1 MISRIPCE
9 PNEDTSGFYGFNWP
23 TFAQREESIALDITL
38 PVLLVDDQQIMVDL
52 TRRILARLGFEHV
65 DHTGDG
71 HQALAMLRQGNYKL
85 VISDLHM
92 EIMGGI
98 QLLRAVRADDQLK
111 TIRFLLMTGS
121 AGVPN
126 VMIAKQAGADA
137 YLLKPFTPEQLR
149 AKLIE
154 ILD

>member
-71 HQALAMLRQGNYKL
+71 HQALAMLRQGNYNP
-85 VISDLHM
+85 VIPDLHM
-92 EIMGGI
+92 ESTGGI
-98 QLLRAVRADDQLK
+98 QWTRAARAD
-111 TIRFLLMTGS
+111 
-121 AGVPN
+121 
-126 VMIAKQAGADA
+126 
-137 YLLKPFTPEQLR
+137 EQ
-149 AKLIE
+149 
-154 ILD
+154 